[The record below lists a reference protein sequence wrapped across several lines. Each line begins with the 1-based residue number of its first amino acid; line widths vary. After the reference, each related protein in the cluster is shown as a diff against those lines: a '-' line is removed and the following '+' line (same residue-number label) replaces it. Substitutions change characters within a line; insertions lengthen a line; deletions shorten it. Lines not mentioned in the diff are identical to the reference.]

1 MHKIPPSRYFFIF
14 QEKKIII
21 KTKSS
26 YFFHHCFMVQLEMSC
41 AKSITFQQFTMTYNV
56 KNSEKKVKN
65 GTILPVCKYFES
77 LS

>member
-1 MHKIPPSRYFFIF
+1 MCIKFPPQDIFSFFKK
-14 QEKKIII
+14 KKIII

-56 KNSEKKVKN
+56 KNSEKKLKMAQF
-65 GTILPVCKYFES
+65 C
-77 LS
+77 LSVSTLKA